1 MKKKHYQK
9 LTKIALSGVM
19 AAGMFATAGI
29 STHAA
34 EPVNE
39 PNRAIEGPGQAG
51 NITLINEYIVD
62 AKYIAWGTSAALVLL
77 ARKFPDAL
85 SASTIAGIILN
96 YPGYQEFKIATQTY
110 RDGYDYETFNRIVIY
125 DENWNYVGAYN
136 ER

>member
-1 MKKKHYQK
+1 MTKKYYQK
-9 LTKIALSGVM
+9 ITKIALSGIM

-51 NITLINEYIVD
+51 NISLIDEYTVNGDQIT
-62 AKYIAWGTSAALVLL
+62 WGTASAITLL
-77 ARKFPDAL
+77 AARFPKAIKP
-85 SASTIAGIILN
+85 ATVAGVIMG
-96 YPGYQEFKIATQTY
+96 YPGYKNFKVVTQTY
-110 RDGYDYETFNRIVIY
+110 IDYYDYETFNRIAIY
-125 DENWNYVGAYN
+125 SEDWDYIGSYS